1 MLFHALVVYADA
13 DVKLQQTPPP
23 VSQPVRQ
30 TSAKKMS
37 FQNNNKKNFQED
49 SRA

>member
-1 MLFHALVVYADA
+1 MLFHTLVVYADA

-23 VSQPVRQ
+23 VSQ

-37 FQNNNKKNFQED
+37 FQNNDEKNFQED